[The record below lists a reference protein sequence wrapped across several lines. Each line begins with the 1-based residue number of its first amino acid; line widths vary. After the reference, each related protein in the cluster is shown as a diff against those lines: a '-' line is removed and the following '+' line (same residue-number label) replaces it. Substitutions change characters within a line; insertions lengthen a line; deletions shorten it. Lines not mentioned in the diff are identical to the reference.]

1 MPWVCSIRKTGAI
14 ATLAMALALGFYSTR
29 VIAGAADVCELQLE
43 VFLNR
48 TPTHLIGSFTV
59 LAGGRIAARRAEL
72 EEIGLKPRGYASP
85 DAMIA
90 LDDLSG
96 LAYRYDEPSQQLFIT
111 VHDELRATKE
121 VDASAP
127 SREQIAVRA
136 DYGGVLNYT
145 LFSSAAGHWTPRS
158 FAFSGHSASL
168 DARAFSPFGTLS
180 QSAILRSS
188 FNSRFDALRLDT
200 TFAYSDRENTTTYR
214 AGDEISGALA
224 WTRPIR
230 IGGLQ
235 AQRNFGLR
243 PDLVTLPLPSAAG
256 SAAVPSTV
264 DVFVNNV
271 RTSSQEIESGPFRIS
286 NVPAT
291 TGSGTARVVLRDAS
305 GRETV
310 TDLPFYVSPKLL
322 APGLFDFSMEAGV
335 PRLSYATP
343 SDTYS
348 NKFVASASARM
359 GYLDWLTFEGHAEGG
374 AGLVNVGGGAV
385 VRTGSVGV
393 ASAALAASYVGRGG
407 GWQSYLSY
415 DTNIFGVIVQLSSQ
429 RTFGA
434 YDDLASVTARL
445 QRGVLADPQVSLA
458 GLYGGTPSFSITNP
472 ALPVGAAPAPLWLS
486 ARPAKALDRVSIGL
500 PLPFDLSSLSLSY
513 IHLNDVSGRVSN
525 VLSASWSHGL
535 GFSAT
540 AFVTAYADLSDR
552 KRCGFLLGLSI
563 PLGEGTLASSG
574 LSNDRSSGTNVTVDV
589 VKPLAQQPGSFGWR
603 LHDGEGSTPDRAGA
617 VAYRSSAARMEATV
631 RQVGNDNRATAEV
644 EGAVVTMGNGVFL
657 ANRIDDAFAVID
669 TGVPGVEVFHE
680 NRSVGF
686 TDSAGRALIPG
697 LRSYQKNKIAID
709 TRNLPV
715 DADISTSQ
723 DVIAPA
729 DRSGVRVNFAVRTD
743 VSPAVLVLTGADG
756 APLPA
761 GSHGKIEGGEEFFVG
776 YDGRAW
782 VKGLGAQNSISVA
795 LPNRECRAAFAYT
808 ARPNEQVSIPV
819 TCR

>member
-1 MPWVCSIRKTGAI
+1 MV
-14 ATLAMALALGFYSTR
+14 
-29 VIAGAADVCELQLE
+29 E
-43 VFLNR
+43 
-48 TPTHLIGSFTV
+48 
-59 LAGGRIAARRAEL
+59 GGKIAARRAEL
-72 EEIGLKPRGYASP
+72 EEVGLKPRGYASP
-85 DAMIA
+85 DVLIV

-96 LAYRYDEPSQQLFIT
+96 LSYRYDEPSQQLFIT
-111 VHDELRATKE
+111 VPDELRVTRE

-127 SREQIAVRA
+127 PKEQIAVRT

-145 LFSSAAGHWTPRS
+145 LFTSAGGHWAPKS
-158 FAFSGHSASL
+158 FVFSGHSASL

-180 QSAILRSS
+180 QSAILRNS
-188 FNSRFDALRLDT
+188 FNNRFDALRLDT
-200 TFAYSDRENTTTYR
+200 TFAYSDRETMTTYR
-214 AGDEISGALA
+214 AGDEINGALA

-271 RTSSQEIESGPFRIS
+271 RTSSQQIESGPFRIN
-286 NVPAT
+286 NVPAVS
-291 TGSGTARVVLRDAS
+291 GSGTARVVLRDAS

-310 TDLPFYVSPKLL
+310 TNLPFYVSSKLL
-322 APGLFDFSMEAGV
+322 APGLFDFSMEAGM
-335 PRLSYATP
+335 PRLSYGTAA
-343 SDTYS
+343 DIYS
-348 NKFVASASARM
+348 NKFVASASGRM
-359 GYLDWLTFEGHAEGG
+359 GLLDWLTFEGHGEGG
-374 AGLVNVGGGAV
+374 AGLFNAGGGAI

-393 ASAALAASYVGRGG
+393 ASAALAASRLDRSV

-415 DTNIFGVIVQLSSQ
+415 DTSIFGVTVQVSSQ

-445 QRGVLADPQVSLA
+445 QRGVLADPQVWLA
-458 GLYGGTPSFSITNP
+458 GLYGGTPSFSIANP
-472 ALPVGAAPAPLWLS
+472 ALPVGAGPTSLWLS
-486 ARPAKALDRVSIGL
+486 ARPAKALDRISIGL
-500 PLPFDLSSLSLSY
+500 PLPFDLSSLSLSF

-535 GFSAT
+535 PYHAT
-540 AFVTAYADLSDR
+540 AFVTAYADLADR
-552 KRCGFLLGLSI
+552 KKCGLLLGLSI

-574 LSNDRSSGTNVTVDV
+574 VSRDGNGTNVTVDV
-589 VKPLAQQPGSFGWR
+589 VKPLGQQPGSFGWR
-603 LHDGEGSTPDRAGA
+603 LHDSEGSTPDRAGA
-617 VAYRSSAARMEATV
+617 VAYRSSQARMEASV
-631 RQVGNDNRATAEV
+631 QQVGKENRASAEV
-644 EGAVVTMGNGVFL
+644 EGAVVTMGDGVFL

-686 TDSAGRALIPG
+686 TDAAGRALIPG
-697 LRSYQKNKIAID
+697 LRSYQKNKVAID

-715 DADISTSQ
+715 DAEINTSQ
-723 DVIAPA
+723 DIVAPA
-729 DRSGVRVNFAVRTD
+729 DRSGVRLNFAVRTD

-756 APLPA
+756 QPLPA
-761 GSHGKIEGGEEFFVG
+761 GSRGKVDGGEEFLVG

-782 VKGLGAQNSISVA
+782 VKGLGAQNTVSVT
-795 LPNRECRAAFAYT
+795 LPDRECRGSFAYT
-808 ARPNEQVSIPV
+808 TRPNEQVNVPV